1 MTGPVVSPQQAS
13 RASSTRLTLL
23 VAQREVTAQL
33 RSRAFVVSTVILLVG
48 VLAGIVI
55 GSALSHRDSAPTA
68 GTAGQTQKVAVVPAT
83 SADLAGARG
92 FTAVPVADEAAARAA
107 VRAGDVVAAMLPEPG
122 SAGVRIVA
130 LNSAPTVL
138 VAELTRAPAVEVLNP
153 ATASEAMRYLVPLA
167 FGMVFL
173 IVVMVFG
180 QTIAQNTIVEKQTRV
195 VEVLLSAV
203 PARVLMAGKVAGNSV
218 LALGQ
223 AAAMALVTLLALKVT
238 GQDHVIS
245 LVGAPVGWFVVF
257 FVFGFVLFAAM
268 FAAAASL
275 VSRVED
281 SGPVIMPVTLLGL
294 LPFYLVLF
302 GSGNLVLMR
311 VLSYVPFSAVMGMP
325 VRIYLGDAAWWEP
338 FVSLVVLIATAAGV
352 VWLAALVYQRSVL
365 RMGARVHLKDVLG
378 RRAASA

>member
-1 MTGPVVSPQQAS
+1 MSRPAATAPQAPQ
-13 RASSTRLTLL
+13 ASSTRLALL
-23 VAQREVTAQL
+23 VAQREITTQL

-48 VLAGIVI
+48 VLAGIVV
-55 GSALSHRDSAPTA
+55 GSALSHRESGPASATP
-68 GTAGQTQKVAVVPAT
+68 GQAQQVAVVPQTA
-83 SADLAGARG
+83 ADLAGLPG
-92 FTAVPVADEAAARAA
+92 FTPVPVADEAAARAA
-107 VRAGDVVAAMLPEPG
+107 VQDGGVAAALLPEQG
-122 SAGVRIVA
+122 ADGLRIVA
-130 LNSAPTVL
+130 LDSAPAAL
-138 VAELTRAPAVEVLNP
+138 VAELTHAPSVEVLNP

-195 VEVLLSAV
+195 VELLLSAV

-223 AAAMALVTLLALKVT
+223 AAALALVTLLGLKVT

-257 FVFGFVLFAAM
+257 FVVGFVLFAAM

-294 LPFYLVLF
+294 LPFYLVIF
-302 GSGNLVLMR
+302 GSGNALLMR

-338 FVSLVVLIATAAGV
+338 FVSLVVLLATAAGV

-365 RMGARVHLKDVLG
+365 RMGARVRLADVLG
-378 RRAASA
+378 RRAAST

>member
-1 MTGPVVSPQQAS
+1 MSAPAAASPS
-13 RASSTRLTLL
+13 RLALL
-23 VAQREVTAQL
+23 VAEREVTTQL

-48 VLAGIVI
+48 ILAGILV
-55 GSALSHRDSAPTA
+55 GSAVSKRDTSPGSGSGA
-68 GTAGQTQKVAVVPAT
+68 QKVAVVPAT
-83 SADLAGARG
+83 AADLKGLPG
-92 FTAVPVADEAAARAA
+92 FAAVPVADEAAARAA
-107 VRAGDVVAAMLPEPG
+107 VQDGSVTAALLPGAAGGTATVVAKD
-122 SAGVRIVA
+122 
-130 LNSAPTVL
+130 SAPGGL
-138 VAELTRAPAVEVLNP
+138 VAALTRAPAVEILNP
-153 ATASEAMRYLVPLA
+153 AAQSEAVRYLVPFA

-223 AAAMALVTLLALKVT
+223 AAAMALVALLGLKLT
-238 GQDHVIS
+238 GQDHLIS

-257 FVFGFVLFAAM
+257 FVVGFVLFAAM

-281 SGPVIMPVTLLGL
+281 SGPVIMPITILGL
-294 LPFYLVLF
+294 IPFYLVIF
-302 GSGNLVLMR
+302 GSGSAVLMR

-338 FVSLVVLIATAAGV
+338 VASLIVLAGTTAGV
-352 VWLAALVYQRSVL
+352 VALAALVYERSVL
-365 RMGARVHLKDVLG
+365 RTGARVRLGEVLG
-378 RRAASA
+378 RRAAA

>member
-1 MTGPVVSPQQAS
+1 MSAPTAPRASQAS
-13 RASSTRLTLL
+13 SGRLALL
-23 VAQREVTAQL
+23 VAQREVSTQL
-33 RSRAFVVSTVILLVG
+33 RNKAFVISTIILLVG
-48 VLAGIVI
+48 IVAGIVI
-55 GSALSHRDSAPTA
+55 ASAVSHHSGAPA
-68 GTAGQTQKVAVVPAT
+68 SGAAAQTQKVAVVPAT
-83 SADLAGARG
+83 ADALQGLPG
-92 FTAVPVADEAAARAA
+92 FAPVPVADEAAARAA
-107 VRAGDVVAAMLPEPG
+107 VQDRAVVAALLPG
-122 SAGVRIVA
+122 QAAAVRIVA
-130 LNSAPTVL
+130 LDGAPAAL
-138 VAELTRAPAVEVLNP
+138 VSGLTSAPAVEVLNP
-153 ATASEAMRYLVPLA
+153 ATASDTMKYLVPFA

-203 PARVLMAGKVAGNSV
+203 PARVLMAGKVAGNSL

-223 AAAMALVTLLALKVT
+223 AAAMAVVTLLALKLT
-238 GQDHVIS
+238 GQNQVVS

-257 FVFGFVLFAAM
+257 FVVGFVLFAAM

-302 GSGNLVLMR
+302 GSGNPVLMR
-311 VLSYVPFSAVMGMP
+311 ALSYVPFSAVMGMP

-338 FVSLVVLIATAAGV
+338 FASLVVLLATAAGV

-365 RMGARVHLKDVLG
+365 RMGARVRLSEVLG
-378 RRAASA
+378 RRAAAT